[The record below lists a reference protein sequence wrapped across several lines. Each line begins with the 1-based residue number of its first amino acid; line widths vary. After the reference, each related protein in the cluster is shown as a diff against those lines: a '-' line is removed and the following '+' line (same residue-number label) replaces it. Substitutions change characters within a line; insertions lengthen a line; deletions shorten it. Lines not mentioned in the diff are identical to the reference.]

1 MFTFFKIHPLLTGK
15 EVVLLICL
23 IAAILITIFF
33 VLKEIILIIY
43 IKIWGKRAVGEIV
56 GRRELPGKNQ
66 YQQKIGYITQI
77 KVKTLEAE
85 FIFES
90 IQVKYLKPLDFIKV
104 PVIYVIRKNRK
115 PIGRVD
121 SLPIMLTDAIV
132 WSIVSITLFGIYFL
146 NS

>member
-1 MFTFFKIHPLLTGK
+1 M
-15 EVVLLICL
+15 
-23 IAAILITIFF
+23 
-33 VLKEIILIIY
+33 
-43 IKIWGKRAVGEIV
+43 
-56 GRRELPGKNQ
+56 
-66 YQQKIGYITQI
+66 TQI

-90 IQVKYLKPLDFIKV
+90 MQVKYLKPLDFIKV
-104 PVIYVIRKNRK
+104 PVIYVIRKKRK

>member
-1 MFTFFKIHPLLTGK
+1 MLTFFKIHPLLTGK

-23 IAAILITIFF
+23 FAAILITIFF

-43 IKIWGKRAVGEIV
+43 IKIWGKRVVGEIV
-56 GRRELPGKNQ
+56 GKRELPGKNQ
-66 YQQKIGYITQI
+66 YQQKIGYMTQI
-77 KVKTLEAE
+77 KVQTPEIE

-90 IQVKYLKPLDFIKV
+90 MQVKYLKPLDFIKA
-104 PVIYVIRKNRK
+104 PVIYVIRKNGK

-121 SLPIMLTDAIV
+121 SLPIMLTDAII

>member
-15 EVVLLICL
+15 EIVLLICL

-43 IKIWGKRAVGEIV
+43 IKIWGKRSVGEIV
-56 GRRELPGKNQ
+56 GRRELPGQ
-66 YQQKIGYITQI
+66 YQQKIGSMTQI
-77 KVKTLEAE
+77 KVQTPEIE

-90 IQVKYLKPLDFIKV
+90 MQVKYLKPLDFIKV
-104 PVIYVIRKNRK
+104 PVIYVIRKNGK

-121 SLPIMLTDAIV
+121 SLPIMLTDAII

>member
-33 VLKEIILIIY
+33 VLKEIILVIY
-43 IKIWGKRAVGEIV
+43 LKIFGNHVVGEIV

-66 YQQKIGYITQI
+66 YAQKNGYMTQI
-77 KVKTLEAE
+77 KVKTAETE

-90 IQVKYLKPLDFIKV
+90 MQVKYLKPLDFIKV

>member
-1 MFTFFKIHPLLTGK
+1 M
-15 EVVLLICL
+15 VLLICL

-121 SLPIMLTDAIV
+121 SPPIMLTDAIV
-132 WSIVSITLFGIYFL
+132 WPIVSITLFGIYFL

>member
-1 MFTFFKIHPLLTGK
+1 LLSGK
-15 EVVLLICL
+15 EMVLLICL

-43 IKIWGKRAVGEIV
+43 IKIWGKRSVGEIV

-121 SLPIMLTDAIV
+121 SPPIMLTDAIV
-132 WSIVSITLFGIYFL
+132 WPIVSITLFGIYFL

>member
-15 EVVLLICL
+15 EIVLLICL

-43 IKIWGKRAVGEIV
+43 IKIWGKRSVGEIV

-66 YQQKIGYITQI
+66 YQQKIGSMTQI
-77 KVKTLEAE
+77 KVQTPEIE

-90 IQVKYLKPLDFIKV
+90 MQVKYLKPLDFIKV

-121 SLPIMLTDAIV
+121 SPPIMLTDAIV
-132 WSIVSITLFGIYFL
+132 WPIVSITLFGIYFL

>member
-1 MFTFFKIHPLLTGK
+1 MLTFFKVHPLLTGK

-23 IAAILITIFF
+23 IAAIFITIFF

-43 IKIWGKRAVGEIV
+43 IKIQGKRAVGEIV
-56 GRRELPGKNQ
+56 GKRELPGKNQ

-121 SLPIMLTDAIV
+121 SLPIMLTDAII

>member
-1 MFTFFKIHPLLTGK
+1 LLSGK
-15 EVVLLICL
+15 EMVLLICL

-121 SLPIMLTDAIV
+121 SPPIMLTDAIV
-132 WSIVSITLFGIYFL
+132 WPIVSITLFGIYFL

>member
-1 MFTFFKIHPLLTGK
+1 M
-15 EVVLLICL
+15 VLLICL

-43 IKIWGKRAVGEIV
+43 LKIWGKRAVGEIV

-66 YQQKIGYITQI
+66 YAQKNGYITQI
-77 KVKTLEAE
+77 KVKTPETE
-85 FIFES
+85 FVFES

-104 PVIYVIRKNRK
+104 PVIYVIRKNGK

-121 SLPIMLTDAIV
+121 SLPIMLTDAII

>member
-1 MFTFFKIHPLLTGK
+1 MFTLVKIHPLLSGK

-66 YQQKIGYITQI
+66 YQQKIGYMTQI
-77 KVKTLEAE
+77 KVKTAEIE

-90 IQVKYLKPLDFIKV
+90 MQVKYLKPLDFIKV
-104 PVIYVIRKNRK
+104 PVIYVIRKNGK

-121 SLPIMLTDAIV
+121 SLPIMLTDAII

>member
-1 MFTFFKIHPLLTGK
+1 M
-15 EVVLLICL
+15 VLLICL

-66 YQQKIGYITQI
+66 YQQKIGSMTQI
-77 KVKTLEAE
+77 KVQTPEIE

-90 IQVKYLKPLDFIKV
+90 MQVKYLKPLDFIKV

-121 SLPIMLTDAIV
+121 SPPIMLTDAIV
-132 WSIVSITLFGIYFL
+132 WPIVSITLFGIYFL

>member
-1 MFTFFKIHPLLTGK
+1 M
-15 EVVLLICL
+15 VLLICL

-43 IKIWGKRAVGEIV
+43 IKIWGKRSVGEIV

-121 SLPIMLTDAIV
+121 SPPIMLTDAIV
-132 WSIVSITLFGIYFL
+132 WPIVSITLFGIYFL

>member
-1 MFTFFKIHPLLTGK
+1 MFTFFKIHPLLSGK
-15 EVVLLICL
+15 EIVLLICL

-43 IKIWGKRAVGEIV
+43 IKIWGKRSVGEIV

>member
-1 MFTFFKIHPLLTGK
+1 MLTFFKIHPLLTGK

-23 IAAILITIFF
+23 ISAILITIFF

>member
-1 MFTFFKIHPLLTGK
+1 MFTFFKIHPLLSGK
-15 EVVLLICL
+15 EMVLLICL

>member
-1 MFTFFKIHPLLTGK
+1 MLTFFKVHPLLTGK

>member
-1 MFTFFKIHPLLTGK
+1 MTAK
-15 EVVLLICL
+15 EIVLLVFL
-23 IAAILITIFF
+23 IASILIFIFL
-33 VLKEIILIIY
+33 VLKEIALVIY
-43 IKIWGKRAVGEIV
+43 IRTRGKRSVGEIV

-66 YQQKIGYITQI
+66 YQQKIGYMTQI
-77 KVKTLEAE
+77 KVQNPEIE

-90 IQVKYLKPLDFIKV
+90 MQVKYLKPLDFIKV

-121 SLPIMLTDAIV
+121 SLSIMLTDAII

>member
-1 MFTFFKIHPLLTGK
+1 MHPLLTGK

>member
-1 MFTFFKIHPLLTGK
+1 LLSGK
-15 EVVLLICL
+15 EMVLLICL

-121 SLPIMLTDAIV
+121 SPPIMLTDAII